1 MRRTSHQHGSLKL
14 ADRRKGKVWE
24 FRWREVPNR
33 RLGLPKEHRRRDA
46 GGISNRISSAVRCR
60 CNPSNDQPTN
70 PATTAQERERRDP
83 RQALPGARTAGHFFE
98 AEAGNWKLRRASQVL
113 LHAVCLRHLLEKVG
127 SSTLAVIP
135 SFRGES
141 GRCRSVVENN
151 AVGTWEQSQNQES
164 DERLVF
170 SCDPMGVDR
179 TKPDQE
185 RTSKCEAYEDARCPD
200 ARRDH
205 GTAQRT
211 ARTSSN
217 GGRTGRFHRFATW
230 RTDRFAMGGCGLR
243 EPRNPCSPFRC
254 DDGPGRSED
263 GSFRKGCTARR
274 CFGRVSAQ
282 AEAGWSLQSRNRLG
296 VCIADDERQTTALA
310 RNSLATIWT
319 TGSEGGEDPE
329 AGRVPHLPSHVHN
342 FADSEQRGSEGGAG
356 ASTSCEQS
364 HYAGSLRS
372 GGNAEQEASAKQT
385 CSDGAQQGRGTG
397 LTGPNW
403 TMMQIAN
410 SLQVLERIGGDDGTR
425 TRGLCRDRVAGRC
438 N

>member
-1 MRRTSHQHGSLKL
+1 MERSS
-14 ADRRKGKVWE
+14 
-24 FRWREVPNR
+24 NR
-33 RLGLPKEHRRRDA
+33 RCGLPKEHRRRDSRR
-46 GGISNRISSAVRCR
+46 ISNRIGSAICGR

-83 RQALPGARTAGHFFE
+83 RQALPGARTAGHFFK
-98 AEAGNWKLRRASQVL
+98 AEASDWKLRRASQVL
-113 LHAVCLRHLLEKVG
+113 FHAVRLRHLLEKVG

-151 AVGTWEQSQNQES
+151 AVGTWEQGQNHES

-170 SCDPMGVDR
+170 SCDPVGVDGPN
-179 TKPDQE
+179 PDQE
-185 RTSKCEAYEDARCPD
+185 RTSECEAHENARCPD

-211 ARTSSN
+211 ARTSPN
-217 GGRTGRFHRFATW
+217 GGRAGRFHWFATW
-230 RTDRFAMGGCGLR
+230 RTDRLAMGGCGLR

-274 CFGRVSAQ
+274 GFGRVSAQ
-282 AEAGWSLQSRNRLG
+282 AKADWSVQSRNRLG
-296 VCIADDERQTTALA
+296 VCLSDNEGQTTALA
-310 RNSLATIWT
+310 RNPLATIRT

-329 AGRVPHLPSHVHN
+329 AGWFPHVPAHVHN

-356 ASTSCEQS
+356 APTSCEQS

-372 GGNAEQEASAKQT
+372 GGYAEQAAGTEQT
-385 CSDGAQQGRGTG
+385 CSNGAQQGRSTG

-403 TMMQIAN
+403 TMTQIAN
-410 SLQVLERIGGDDGTR
+410 LVQLGQCFSLVEHHS
-425 TRGLCRDRVAGRC
+425 
-438 N
+438 NK

>member
-1 MRRTSHQHGSLKL
+1 MERSS
-14 ADRRKGKVWE
+14 
-24 FRWREVPNR
+24 NR
-33 RLGLPKEHRRRDA
+33 RLGLPKEHRRRNSR
-46 GGISNRISSAVRCR
+46 GISNRMSSAVCGR
-60 CNPSNDQPTN
+60 CNPSNHKPTN
-70 PATTAQERERRDP
+70 PATTAQERERRYP
-83 RQALPGARTAGHFFE
+83 RQVLPGARTAGHFFE
-98 AEAGNWKLRRASQVL
+98 AEASDWKLRRASQVL
-113 LHAVCLRHLLEKVG
+113 FHAVCLRHLLEKVG

-141 GRCRSVVENN
+141 GGCRSLVENN
-151 AVGTWEQSQNQES
+151 AVGTWEQGQNQES

-185 RTSKCEAYEDARCPD
+185 RTSECEAHENARCPD
-200 ARRDH
+200 TRRDY

-230 RTDRFAMGGCGLR
+230 RIDRLAMGGCGLR
-243 EPRNPCSPFRC
+243 EPRNPCSPFSR
-254 DDGPGRSED
+254 DDGPGRSQD

-274 CFGRVSAQ
+274 CIGRVSSQ
-282 AEAGWSLQSRNRLG
+282 AEAGWSVQSRNRLG
-296 VCIADDERQTTALA
+296 ICLADDERQTTALA
-310 RNSLATIWT
+310 RNPVAAIPATC
-319 TGSEGGEDPE
+319 SEGGEDPK
-329 AGRVPHLPSHVHN
+329 AGWVPHLPSHVHN
-342 FADSEQRGSEGGAG
+342 FAHSEQRGSEGGTG
-356 ASTSCEQS
+356 TPTSCEQS

-372 GGNAEQEASAKQT
+372 GGYAEQEAGTKQT

-403 TMMQIAN
+403 TMTQIAN
-410 SLQVLERIGGDDGTR
+410 SSQVLERIGGDDGTR
-425 TRGLCRDRVAGRC
+425 TRGLCRDSDHFTR